1 MEFLLCFDGA
11 LLKLYENR
19 TVATYELNKHDH
31 NNGVSCL
38 VFLKGTKMVFSVEY
52 FAHFN

>member
-1 MEFLLCFDGA
+1 MEFLLCFDGV

-31 NNGVSCL
+31 NNGVSRL
-38 VFLKGTKMVFSVEY
+38 VFLKGTNRHTFTTASK
-52 FAHFN
+52 A